1 MDYKMKKLITIS
13 VMLLFIMTAYA
24 QTDNAGSKPFSNYTE
39 YKGLV
44 FVAGQIGNA
53 DAGFSEEVHQAL
65 NKVSTTLKQAGT
77 SMKKVLN
84 VTVYLRNIQ
93 QIDEFNSIY
102 RTYFQDPYPA
112 RTCVAVSDLVK
123 KANVEISVVAAK

>member
-1 MDYKMKKLITIS
+1 MLLLIT
-13 VMLLFIMTAYA
+13 TAYA

-53 DAGFSEEVHQAL
+53 DAGFSEEVRQAL
-65 NKVSTTLKQAGT
+65 NNVNAILKQAGT

-84 VTVYLRNIQ
+84 VTVYLRNMQ

-102 RTYFQDPYPA
+102 QIYFQAPYPA

-123 KANVEISVVAAK
+123 RANVEISVIAVK

>member
-1 MDYKMKKLITIS
+1 
-13 VMLLFIMTAYA
+13 MLLFITTVSA
-24 QTDNAGSKPFSNYTE
+24 QTDNIISKPFSNYTE

-44 FVAGQIGNA
+44 FVSGQIGNA
-53 DAGFSEEVHQAL
+53 DAGFREELHQVFK
-65 NKVSTTLKQAGT
+65 NVSAILKQAGT

-102 RTYFQDPYPA
+102 RTYFQAPYPA

>member
-1 MDYKMKKLITIS
+1 
-13 VMLLFIMTAYA
+13 MLLFITTVSA
-24 QTDNAGSKPFSNYTE
+24 QTNNVVSKPFSNYTE

-44 FVAGQIGNA
+44 FVSGQIGNT
-53 DAGFSEEVHQAL
+53 DAGFSEEIYQAL
-65 NKVSTTLKQAGT
+65 QNVSAMLKQAGT

-102 RTYFQDPYPA
+102 RTYFQPPYPA
-112 RTCVAVSDLVK
+112 RTCIAVSDLVK

>member
-1 MDYKMKKLITIS
+1 MKKIITIAA
-13 VMLLFIMTAYA
+13 MLLFITTVSA
-24 QTDNAGSKPFSNYTE
+24 QTNNVVSKPFSNYTE

-44 FVAGQIGNA
+44 FVSGQIGNT
-53 DAGFSEEVHQAL
+53 DAGFSEEIHQAL
-65 NKVSTTLKQAGT
+65 QNVSAMLKQAGT

-102 RTYFQDPYPA
+102 RTYFQPPYPA
-112 RTCVAVSDLVK
+112 RTCIAVSDLVR

>member
-1 MDYKMKKLITIS
+1 MG
-13 VMLLFIMTAYA
+13 LFITTASA
-24 QTDNAGSKPFSNYTE
+24 QTGNAGPKPFNNYTE
-39 YKGLV
+39 YNGLV
-44 FVAGQIGNA
+44 FVSGQIGNGGE
-53 DAGFSEEVHQAL
+53 AGFKEELRQAL
-65 NKVSTTLKQAGT
+65 DNVSAILKQAGT

-84 VTVYLRNIQ
+84 VTVYLRSMQ

-102 RTYFQDPYPA
+102 RTYFQAPYPA

>member
-1 MDYKMKKLITIS
+1 MKKLITIA
-13 VMLLFIMTAYA
+13 VMGLLIMTAYA

-53 DAGFSEEVHQAL
+53 DAGFSEEVRQAL
-65 NKVSTTLKQAGT
+65 NNVNAILKQAGT

-84 VTVYLRNIQ
+84 VTVYLRNMQ

-102 RTYFQDPYPA
+102 QIYFQAPYPA

-123 KANVEISVVAAK
+123 RANVEISVIAVK

>member
-1 MDYKMKKLITIS
+1 MDYKMKKLITIAI
-13 VMLLFIMTAYA
+13 MLLFIMTACA
-24 QTDNAGSKPFSNYTE
+24 QTNNAGSKPYSNYTE

-44 FVAGQIGNA
+44 FVSGQIGIA
-53 DAGFSEEVHQAL
+53 DAGFREELRQAL
-65 NKVSTTLKQAGT
+65 DNVSAILKQAGT

-102 RTYFQDPYPA
+102 RTYFQAPYPA
-112 RTCVAVSDLVK
+112 RTCVAVSNLVK
-123 KANVEISVVAAK
+123 MANVEISVVAAK